1 MGCNGLDAV
10 VDRTA
15 LPRPGQPR
23 RGDGRPLPRPSADGA
38 GARAA
43 RVRPVRAPFRGDP
56 LPAAGAVPVLGRG
69 VGHVARRAARGR
81 RRRGDRR
88 GRPLARRVRGARRR
102 RRPRVRRRREA
113 RRRARRRHGAG
124 GRAALRRH
132 DRFPRRRIP
141 RRARARRPPR
151 PRDRQRQRAGAARAV
166 WRRRRARGRRGGRPR
181 RDRRARPAPRRHRRV
196 PLAAHGAGRRPPA
209 RGARAHAGPPDAD
222 PGLLERHR
230 RALRRRAQRA
240 GREPPAPRA
249 LARDAAR
256 AARRGRRALRRARPR
271 RRAHGPREADAGG
284 GMTAATANEQRAH
297 PADSAQAATTP
308 HRPAERRR
316 GMTAGIFGVGAAL
329 PERLI
334 TNQDIVD
341 RLDTSDE
348 WIVRR
353 TGIRERRVLAAD
365 QPLSELAT
373 RACAL
378 ALEDA
383 GRTPDE
389 VDQIIVSTI
398 TPDRVTPGVA
408 PYVAL
413 ALGAERASA
422 VDVNAACAGFIYA
435 LDQAA
440 AQIESGR
447 ARVVLVCG
455 AEALSRITDHDDRGT
470 AMLFG
475 DGAGA
480 VVVAGGELEIGCG
493 GFVLGTDASQAD
505 MLYAERDD
513 PKLRM
518 EGREVYRHAIR
529 RMVEATGEAIRRAGL
544 TIDDVDLFVAHQANV
559 RILTAAGNE
568 LGLPPEKV
576 MVNIDRVAN
585 TSSAS
590 IPLALADAERDG
602 RLKPG
607 AIVAL
612 SAFGAG
618 FVWGSGVV
626 SWKERTHVCA

>member
-1 MGCNGLDAV
+1 MAA
-10 VDRTA
+10 TA
-15 LPRPGQPR
+15 SDHRARPTRSAQPSPGPQR
-23 RGDGRPLPRPSADGA
+23 SA
-38 GARAA
+38 
-43 RVRPVRAPFRGDP
+43 
-56 LPAAGAVPVLGRG
+56 
-69 VGHVARRAARGR
+69 H
-81 RRRGDRR
+81 RRRG
-88 GRPLARRVRGARRR
+88 L
-102 RRPRVRRRREA
+102 
-113 RRRARRRHGAG
+113 
-124 GRAALRRH
+124 
-132 DRFPRRRIP
+132 
-141 RRARARRPPR
+141 
-151 PRDRQRQRAGAARAV
+151 Q
-166 WRRRRARGRRGGRPR
+166 
-181 RDRRARPAPRRHRRV
+181 
-196 PLAAHGAGRRPPA
+196 
-209 RGARAHAGPPDAD
+209 
-222 PGLLERHR
+222 
-230 RALRRRAQRA
+230 
-240 GREPPAPRA
+240 
-249 LARDAAR
+249 
-256 AARRGRRALRRARPR
+256 
-271 RRAHGPREADAGG
+271 
-284 GMTAATANEQRAH
+284 
-297 PADSAQAATTP
+297 
-308 HRPAERRR
+308 
-316 GMTAGIFGVGAAL
+316 AGIFGVGAAL
-329 PERLI
+329 PEHVV
-334 TNQDIVD
+334 TNADLVE

-353 TGIRERRVLAAD
+353 TGIRERRIIAPD
-365 QPLSELAT
+365 QPLSDLAA

-383 GRTPDE
+383 GRTAAE

-398 TPDRVTPGVA
+398 TPDRVTPGIA

-413 ALGAERASA
+413 ALDAEHASA
-422 VDVNAACAGFIYA
+422 VDVNAACAGFVYA

-505 MLYAERDD
+505 MLYAERDEQ
-513 PKLRM
+513 KLRM
-518 EGREVYRHAIR
+518 EGREVYRHAIA
-529 RMVEATGEAIRRAGL
+529 RMVAATNEAIERAGL

-559 RILTAAGNE
+559 RILTAAANE
-568 LGLPPEKV
+568 LGLPPEKL

-590 IPLALADAERDG
+590 IPLALAEAERDG

-618 FVWGSGVV
+618 FVWGSGIV

>member
-1 MGCNGLDAV
+1 MAA
-10 VDRTA
+10 TA
-15 LPRPGQPR
+15 
-23 RGDGRPLPRPSADGA
+23 S
-38 GARAA
+38 
-43 RVRPVRAPFRGDP
+43 
-56 LPAAGAVPVLGRG
+56 
-69 VGHVARRAARGR
+69 
-81 RRRGDRR
+81 
-88 GRPLARRVRGARRR
+88 
-102 RRPRVRRRREA
+102 
-113 RRRARRRHGAG
+113 
-124 GRAALRRH
+124 
-132 DRFPRRRIP
+132 
-141 RRARARRPPR
+141 
-151 PRDRQRQRAGAARAV
+151 
-166 WRRRRARGRRGGRPR
+166 
-181 RDRRARPAPRRHRRV
+181 DRRARPTDGAQRQTAPHRAAPRR
-196 PLAAHGAGRRPPA
+196 
-209 RGARAHAGPPDAD
+209 RG
-222 PGLLERHR
+222 L
-230 RALRRRAQRA
+230 Q
-240 GREPPAPRA
+240 
-249 LARDAAR
+249 
-256 AARRGRRALRRARPR
+256 
-271 RRAHGPREADAGG
+271 
-284 GMTAATANEQRAH
+284 
-297 PADSAQAATTP
+297 
-308 HRPAERRR
+308 
-316 GMTAGIFGVGAAL
+316 AGIFGVGAAL
-329 PERLI
+329 PERVV
-334 TNQDIVD
+334 TNADLVE

-353 TGIRERRVLAAD
+353 TGIRERRIIAD
-365 QPLSELAT
+365 GQPLADLAM
-373 RACAL
+373 RACEL

-383 GRTPDE
+383 GRTAAE

-422 VDVNAACAGFIYA
+422 VDVNAACAGFVYA

-447 ARVVLVCG
+447 AGVVLVCG

-529 RMVEATGEAIRRAGL
+529 RIVASTTEALERAGL
-544 TIDDVDLFVAHQANV
+544 TIDEIDLFVAHQANV
-559 RILTAAGNE
+559 RILQSAANE
-568 LGLPPEKV
+568 LGLPAEKV

-590 IPLALADAERDG
+590 IPLALAEAEREG

>member
-1 MGCNGLDAV
+1 
-10 VDRTA
+10 
-15 LPRPGQPR
+15 
-23 RGDGRPLPRPSADGA
+23 
-38 GARAA
+38 
-43 RVRPVRAPFRGDP
+43 
-56 LPAAGAVPVLGRG
+56 
-69 VGHVARRAARGR
+69 
-81 RRRGDRR
+81 
-88 GRPLARRVRGARRR
+88 
-102 RRPRVRRRREA
+102 
-113 RRRARRRHGAG
+113 
-124 GRAALRRH
+124 
-132 DRFPRRRIP
+132 
-141 RRARARRPPR
+141 
-151 PRDRQRQRAGAARAV
+151 
-166 WRRRRARGRRGGRPR
+166 
-181 RDRRARPAPRRHRRV
+181 
-196 PLAAHGAGRRPPA
+196 
-209 RGARAHAGPPDAD
+209 
-222 PGLLERHR
+222 
-230 RALRRRAQRA
+230 
-240 GREPPAPRA
+240 
-249 LARDAAR
+249 
-256 AARRGRRALRRARPR
+256 
-271 RRAHGPREADAGG
+271 
-284 GMTAATANEQRAH
+284 MTAATASEQRA
-297 PADSAQAATTP
+297 
-308 HRPAERRR
+308 RPAGSPQQQTADAPQRTAQRRR
-316 GMTAGIFGVGAAL
+316 GLTAGIFGVGAAL
-329 PERLI
+329 PERVI
-334 TNQDIVD
+334 GNAEIVE

-353 TGIRERRVLAAD
+353 TGIRERRVIAPD
-365 QPLSELAT
+365 QPLSDLAT
-373 RACAL
+373 RACAA

-383 GRTPDE
+383 GRTPAE

-413 ALGAERASA
+413 ALGADNASA

-440 AQIESGR
+440 AQVESGR

-480 VVVAGGELEIGCG
+480 VVVAGGELDLGCG
-493 GFVLGTDASQAD
+493 GFVLGSDASQAD
-505 MLYAERDD
+505 MLYAERTD
-513 PKLRM
+513 PMLRM

-529 RMVEATGEAIRRAGL
+529 RMVEATGTAIARAGL
-544 TIDDVDLFVAHQANV
+544 TVDDIDLFVAHQANV

-590 IPLALADAERDG
+590 IPLALEQAEREG

-626 SWKERTHVCA
+626 SWKERAHVCA

>member
-1 MGCNGLDAV
+1 M
-10 VDRTA
+10 
-15 LPRPGQPR
+15 
-23 RGDGRPLPRPSADGA
+23 
-38 GARAA
+38 AA
-43 RVRPVRAPFRGDP
+43 TTS
-56 LPAAGAVPVLGRG
+56 
-69 VGHVARRAARGR
+69 
-81 RRRGDRR
+81 
-88 GRPLARRVRGARRR
+88 
-102 RRPRVRRRREA
+102 E
-113 RRRARRRHGAG
+113 
-124 GRAALRRH
+124 
-132 DRFPRRRIP
+132 
-141 RRARARRPPR
+141 
-151 PRDRQRQRAGAARAV
+151 
-166 WRRRRARGRRGGRPR
+166 
-181 RDRRARPAPRRHRRV
+181 RRARPTGSAEQQPVRRRTAQRRH
-196 PLAAHGAGRRPPA
+196 
-209 RGARAHAGPPDAD
+209 
-222 PGLLERHR
+222 GL
-230 RALRRRAQRA
+230 Q
-240 GREPPAPRA
+240 
-249 LARDAAR
+249 
-256 AARRGRRALRRARPR
+256 
-271 RRAHGPREADAGG
+271 
-284 GMTAATANEQRAH
+284 
-297 PADSAQAATTP
+297 
-308 HRPAERRR
+308 
-316 GMTAGIFGVGAAL
+316 AGIFGVGAAL
-329 PERLI
+329 PDHVV
-334 TNQDIVD
+334 TNADLVE
-341 RLDTSDE
+341 RLDTSDA

-353 TGIRERRVLAAD
+353 TGIRERRIIAPDQTLA
-365 QPLSELAT
+365 ELAT
-373 RACAL
+373 RACAQ

-383 GRTPDE
+383 GRTATE

-413 ALGAERASA
+413 ALGAEAASA
-422 VDVNAACAGFIYA
+422 VDVNAACAGFVYA

-480 VVVAGGELEIGCG
+480 VVVAGGELELGCG

-529 RMVEATGEAIRRAGL
+529 RIVASTSEALERAGL
-544 TIDDVDLFVAHQANV
+544 TIDDIDLFVAHQANV
-559 RILTAAGNE
+559 RILQSAANE
-568 LGLPPEKV
+568 LGLPAEKV

-590 IPLALADAERDG
+590 IPLALAEAERDG

-626 SWKERTHVCA
+626 SWKERVHVCA

>member
-1 MGCNGLDAV
+1 MAATASEQRARNGGAQPQTAPQ
-10 VDRTA
+10 RTA
-15 LPRPGQPR
+15 P
-23 RGDGRPLPRPSADGA
+23 
-38 GARAA
+38 
-43 RVRPVRAPFRGDP
+43 
-56 LPAAGAVPVLGRG
+56 
-69 VGHVARRAARGR
+69 
-81 RRRGDRR
+81 RRRG
-88 GRPLARRVRGARRR
+88 L
-102 RRPRVRRRREA
+102 
-113 RRRARRRHGAG
+113 
-124 GRAALRRH
+124 
-132 DRFPRRRIP
+132 
-141 RRARARRPPR
+141 
-151 PRDRQRQRAGAARAV
+151 
-166 WRRRRARGRRGGRPR
+166 
-181 RDRRARPAPRRHRRV
+181 
-196 PLAAHGAGRRPPA
+196 
-209 RGARAHAGPPDAD
+209 
-222 PGLLERHR
+222 
-230 RALRRRAQRA
+230 
-240 GREPPAPRA
+240 
-249 LARDAAR
+249 
-256 AARRGRRALRRARPR
+256 
-271 RRAHGPREADAGG
+271 
-284 GMTAATANEQRAH
+284 
-297 PADSAQAATTP
+297 
-308 HRPAERRR
+308 
-316 GMTAGIFGVGAAL
+316 TAGIFGVGAAL
-329 PERLI
+329 PERVVG
-334 TNQDIVD
+334 NDEIVA

-353 TGIRERRVLAAD
+353 TGIRERRIIAPD

-373 RACAL
+373 SACAQ

-383 GRTPDE
+383 GRTADE

-413 ALGAERASA
+413 ALGAEHASA

-440 AQIESGR
+440 AQVESGR

-505 MLYAERDD
+505 MLYAERTD
-513 PKLRM
+513 PMLRM

-529 RMVEATGEAIRRAGL
+529 RMVEATTEAIANAGL
-544 TIDDVDLFVAHQANV
+544 TIDDIDLFVAHQANV
-559 RILTAAGNE
+559 RILSAAANE
-568 LGLPPEKV
+568 LGLPPEKL

-626 SWKERTHVCA
+626 SWKERAHVCA